1 MEKKRS
7 GGGKRAVD
15 PGAIRP
21 GDMMRLLDGAYKGRR
36 IELDFKTP
44 LDLLVATI
52 LAAQC
57 TDERVNRVT
66 AALFKKYKTTS
77 DYLRVPVGKLEEEI
91 RPTGFYRNKARAIVN
106 CCRALEEDFA
116 GKVPR
121 RMDDLTSLPGVGR
134 KTANVVL
141 GHAFGTPGV
150 VVDTHVTRVAAR
162 LGLTREID
170 PNRIEQNLMRLIPRD
185 RWTAVSHALVLH
197 GRYVCKARKPAC
209 EGCVLADL
217 CPRIGVESP

>member
-21 GDMMRLLDGAYKGRR
+21 GEMMRLLDGAYKGRR

-44 LDLLVATI
+44 LDLLIATI

-66 AALFKKYKTTS
+66 AALFKKHKTSS
-77 DYLRVPVGKLEEEI
+77 DYLRVPVEKLEEEI

-106 CCRALEEDFA
+106 CCRALEEDFD

-121 RMDDLTSLPGVGR
+121 RMDDLASLPGVGR
-134 KTANVVL
+134 KTANVIL

-162 LGLTREID
+162 LGLTRGID
-170 PNRIEQNLMRLIPRD
+170 PNRIEQDLMRLVPRD

-209 EGCVLADL
+209 GECVLSEL
-217 CPRIGVESP
+217 CPRIGV